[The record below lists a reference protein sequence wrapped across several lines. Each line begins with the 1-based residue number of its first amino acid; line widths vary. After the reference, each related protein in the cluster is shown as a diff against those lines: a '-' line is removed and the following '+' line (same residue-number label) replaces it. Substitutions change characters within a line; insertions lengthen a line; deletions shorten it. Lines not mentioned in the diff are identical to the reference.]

1 MERSALAE
9 IDRLRALRML
19 GFRSDRDI
27 RVLATVA
34 AEKGGIDA
42 HIGVVRRAR
51 SGRSVG
57 AGGVPVSA
65 DARAL
70 SSAPFSRLGVGPVA
84 APLRVADSLAC
95 ARAAL
100 RFAVERPHRDHSSA
114 AGCPERERQRHPAT
128 KRGGPPQAAAPSI
141 WGE

>member
-9 IDRLRALRML
+9 IDRLRVLRVL

-34 AEKGGIDA
+34 TEKGGIDA
-42 HIGVVRRAR
+42 YIGVARRA
-51 SGRSVG
+51 GP
-57 AGGVPVSA
+57 A
-65 DARAL
+65 AR
-70 SSAPFSRLGVGPVA
+70 V
-84 APLRVADSLAC
+84 
-95 ARAAL
+95 AL